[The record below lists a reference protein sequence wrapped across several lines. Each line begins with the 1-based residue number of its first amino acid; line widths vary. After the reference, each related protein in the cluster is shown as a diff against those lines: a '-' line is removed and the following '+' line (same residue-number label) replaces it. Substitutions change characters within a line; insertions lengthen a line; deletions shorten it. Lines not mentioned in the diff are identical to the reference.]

1 MIAQVGALSSAAV
14 PHDRRGRQLRRLVA
28 YAPAEGW
35 RGGRVET
42 LVIGPPSARPRGRQR
57 RVVDPPGGGA
67 GAPDWAGDTR
77 RGFSCSGEASGAPSH
92 PGGGGYFADPN
103 RRTTTDQPSG
113 WRVSAE
119 GCRTM
124 PHAEEEATTSVA
136 KRNIEA
142 ISELEHR
149 AVAQRSAAQR
159 FSEAVVDFAG
169 SIRFML
175 VQVAAIAAWIVW
187 NLPALSP
194 FPTFDPYPFSLL
206 GMAAS
211 AEAIFL
217 SLFILTG
224 QKRLQ
229 RQADHRAHLDLQI
242 SMLSEAEATKTLEM
256 LRALCAHF
264 GLEQAKDEEM
274 LELADRIN
282 PEGLLA
288 DIKQS
293 LPGSD

>member
-1 MIAQVGALSSAAV
+1 M
-14 PHDRRGRQLRRLVA
+14 P
-28 YAPAEGW
+28 E
-35 RGGRVET
+35 
-42 LVIGPPSARPRGRQR
+42 
-57 RVVDPPGGGA
+57 
-67 GAPDWAGDTR
+67 
-77 RGFSCSGEASGAPSH
+77 
-92 PGGGGYFADPN
+92 
-103 RRTTTDQPSG
+103 
-113 WRVSAE
+113 
-119 GCRTM
+119 TM
-124 PHAEEEATTSVA
+124 PYPEEAATTNVA

-149 AVAQRSAAQR
+149 AVAQRSATQR

-175 VQVAAIAAWIVW
+175 VQAAAIAAWIVW
-187 NLPALSP
+187 NLPGLSP
-194 FPTFDPYPFSLL
+194 FPIFDPYPFSLL

-211 AEAIFL
+211 VEAIFL

-229 RQADHRAHLDLQI
+229 RQSDHRAHLDLQI

-264 GLEQAKDEEM
+264 GLEQAEDKET